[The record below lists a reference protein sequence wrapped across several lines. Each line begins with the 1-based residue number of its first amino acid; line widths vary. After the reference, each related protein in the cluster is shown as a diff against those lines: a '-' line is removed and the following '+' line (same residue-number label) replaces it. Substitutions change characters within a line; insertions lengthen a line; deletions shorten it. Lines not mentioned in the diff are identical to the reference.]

1 MKILFFIIIFIVYFL
16 YNNFKENM
24 VATTNNLT
32 KKNKDELNIINN
44 YFDSLNKTLTYEE
57 NNSNH
62 YNVIDKNCPNKNQ
75 ECYLACIDKN
85 YKFNSR
91 CYNECQ
97 KTSYIC

>member
-1 MKILFFIIIFIVYFL
+1 MKILFFIIIIFFIVYFL

-24 VATTNNLT
+24 VATTSNLT

-62 YNVIDKNCPNKNQ
+62 YNVINK
-75 ECYLACIDKN
+75 
-85 YKFNSR
+85 
-91 CYNECQ
+91 
-97 KTSYIC
+97 T